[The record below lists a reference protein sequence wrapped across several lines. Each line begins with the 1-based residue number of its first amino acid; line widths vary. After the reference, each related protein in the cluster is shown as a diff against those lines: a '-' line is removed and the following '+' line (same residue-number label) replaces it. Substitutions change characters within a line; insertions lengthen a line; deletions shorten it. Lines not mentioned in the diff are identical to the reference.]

1 MAGQSLILIVD
12 DVEANRLM
20 LRDIILEM
28 NNTPVLAENG
38 LQALKF
44 LERMR
49 PQLILLD
56 VAMPK
61 MDGYELC
68 QILKSD
74 ANTRDISIIFI
85 SAFDDPVDIVKGFNL
100 GGEDYV
106 TKPFIKEVVKARVGL
121 HLKLEEATR
130 NMAIQNKQLHVSIN
144 EHVKQ
149 LEEEK
154 KKVLYALIRVAR
166 ENASY
171 DERNVERISYNCRVF
186 AEAMQ
191 LSPSFSSNISDS
203 YIDTIEM
210 AAPLCDIGNM
220 SVPAEILQK
229 KGQLSENEMK
239 IIKSHTTYGA
249 RILKDIMESGSDNAF
264 IQMAIG
270 IANYHHEKWNGTG
283 YPEGLKG
290 DAIPL
295 SAQIVSVISTFCALT
310 ESRLYRESFFSP
322 EEAVEQIEK
331 ESGVNFN
338 PELVS
343 ILKKIYR
350 QLK

>member
-1 MAGQSLILIVD
+1 
-12 DVEANRLM
+12 
-20 LRDIILEM
+20 
-28 NNTPVLAENG
+28 
-38 LQALKF
+38 
-44 LERMR
+44 
-49 PQLILLD
+49 
-56 VAMPK
+56 
-61 MDGYELC
+61 
-68 QILKSD
+68 
-74 ANTRDISIIFI
+74 
-85 SAFDDPVDIVKGFNL
+85 
-100 GGEDYV
+100 
-106 TKPFIKEVVKARVGL
+106 
-121 HLKLEEATR
+121 
-130 NMAIQNKQLHVSIN
+130 
-144 EHVKQ
+144 
-149 LEEEK
+149 
-154 KKVLYALIRVAR
+154 
-166 ENASY
+166 
-171 DERNVERISYNCRVF
+171 
-186 AEAMQ
+186 
-191 LSPSFSSNISDS
+191 
-203 YIDTIEM
+203 
-210 AAPLCDIGNM
+210 M